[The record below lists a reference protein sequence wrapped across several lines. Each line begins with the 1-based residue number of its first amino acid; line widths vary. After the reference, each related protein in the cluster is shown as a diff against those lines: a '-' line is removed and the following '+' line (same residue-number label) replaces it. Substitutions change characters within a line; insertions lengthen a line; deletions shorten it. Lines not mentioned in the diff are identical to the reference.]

1 MGLRAAETDVHE
13 NVGTYFGSR
22 VHDINEVT
30 SGIGFPDGLEHLFVL
45 QTPSTEARK
54 GLAAPADG
62 GLQEEAT
69 ATQCCQRSFGATP
82 EQGVLA

>member
-1 MGLRAAETDVHE
+1 MHE
-13 NVGTYFGSR
+13 NVDTYFGPR
-22 VHDINEVT
+22 VHNINEVT

-69 ATQCCQRSFGATP
+69 VTQCLQRSFGTIP
-82 EQGVLA
+82 EQGVLG